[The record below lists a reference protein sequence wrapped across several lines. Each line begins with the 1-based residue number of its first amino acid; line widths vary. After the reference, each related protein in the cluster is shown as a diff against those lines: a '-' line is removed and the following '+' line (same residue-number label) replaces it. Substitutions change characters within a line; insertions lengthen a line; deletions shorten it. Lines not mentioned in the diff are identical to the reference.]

1 MSSVEYY
8 PRISEVSH
16 AVFLY
21 LLVLLSH
28 LPVIFQILK
37 NFWLF
42 RAPLLFGFFFGM
54 FFFQAFGSIYVFIAP
69 NLVMA
74 GSVDV
79 DMFATVLI
87 IQALMFSVLLHFGIP
102 FLRLHCFKPSV
113 CERNGTIKIFILL
126 LSAISFFVLVYYR
139 ITVAPFLIESLVSG
153 DLGSSTAYNLRNE
166 LLYETGYFT
175 LLRFASFIVPAIIG
189 TAIVYQI
196 VKFEGVNCGRAL
208 GVMACCAIPLLN
220 SDKGA
225 TLHIGL
231 ILIFA
236 FIYYTQSE
244 SEFKQ
249 KYIWLLFSTC
259 IALIAP
265 VLVLYY
271 QYNKDVLALDE
282 LIFSLSFR
290 IFGAYSQGTGAA
302 LSYVQHND
310 ILAGLSFPN
319 VLGIFEHTRVD
330 LESLMHLYV
339 TGYDGALPV
348 SAVSEMLLNFG
359 VFGYFIGFFLI
370 FLVVYFTQ
378 IFIYGLGWFGVV
390 IAPFYAYLA
399 ALMWATGLFQ
409 TLVSFTN
416 SALILF
422 VIIVYGISKVLSSLF
437 RYDQKSSA

>member
-1 MSSVEYY
+1 MNSVEYY
-8 PRISEVSH
+8 PKLSEVSH

-74 GSVDV
+74 DSIDV
-79 DMFATVLI
+79 NMFATVLI
-87 IQALMFSVLLHFGIP
+87 MQALMFSALLHFGIP
-102 FLRLHCFKPSV
+102 FLRFHCFKSSV
-113 CERNGTIKIFILL
+113 YEQNGVINIFILL
-126 LSAISFFVLVYYR
+126 LSAISFFALVYYR
-139 ITVAPFLIESLVSG
+139 VAVAPFLVESLISG

-189 TAIVYQI
+189 TAVVHQM
-196 VKFEGVNCGRAL
+196 VKFDGLNFGRSFGV
-208 GVMACCAIPLLN
+208 VVCCAIPLLN

-244 SEFKQ
+244 SKFKQ
-249 KYIWLLFSTC
+249 KHAWLLFATC
-259 IALIAP
+259 IALLAP

-271 QYNKDVLALDE
+271 RYSKDVLALDE
-282 LIFSLSFR
+282 LVFSLSFR

-310 ILAGLSFPN
+310 LLSGSSFPN

-370 FLVVYFTQ
+370 FLIVYFTQ
-378 IFIYGLGWFGVV
+378 IFIFGLGWFGMI

-409 TLVSFTN
+409 TIVSFTN

-422 VIIVYGISKVLSSLF
+422 VMIVYGVSKVLLF
-437 RYDQKSSA
+437 LFKYDKNLNV